1 MTGLSTSAIQ
11 RRIEQ
16 QCKQPSG
23 EIAVSDSQ
31 ATKPAA
37 ATDAGRNPIY
47 EGQFDGETPEQ
58 AAHRLHWAKAGLAM
72 GRDVAADQH
81 ARDIAVLRRLCAE
94 RDQLRAEL
102 AALKAQHEQDAQ
114 TIKVLQAM
122 ARQLK
127 AQPSGVVLSDEELWS
142 IRNQVAINE
151 VLRDDDSVKICVKHG
166 RAIEQA
172 VLARLNS
179 SPVSAGDDRETI
191 RAVFL
196 RNGFTIKGGQ
206 ADLKPYV
213 YAAADELM
221 SIARAALSAPSHG
234 EQVRDGWAVSLMGP
248 DEVVRIQ
255 RKDGKWCGVTHLSE
269 SPRDRLLYEFLR
281 TIAAPSAGS
290 QKEKGE

>member
-1 MTGLSTSAIQ
+1 MTGLGTSAIQ
-11 RRIEQ
+11 RRIKQ

-127 AQPSGVVLSDEELWS
+127 AQPSGVVLPEPLKA
-142 IRNQVAINE
+142 AIMRADD
-151 VLRDDDSVKICVKHG
+151 VLHALAGWDSSSVKLEQRHG
-166 RAIEQA
+166 ADWLKEIDAIRRELHTQ
-172 VLARLNS
+172 LARLNHQPAS
-179 SPVSAGDDRETI
+179 VGVDERAAFEAWVKKHNLSLSEDEIDQPEDINLDKQAGVYIWANAESAWL
-191 RAVFL
+191 AW
-196 RNGFTIKGGQ
+196 Q
-206 ADLKPYV
+206 
-213 YAAADELM
+213 
-221 SIARAALSAPSHG
+221 ARAALAEIKP
-234 EQVRDGWAVSLMGP
+234 
-248 DEVVRIQ
+248 
-255 RKDGKWCGVTHLSE
+255 
-269 SPRDRLLYEFLR
+269 
-281 TIAAPSAGS
+281 
-290 QKEKGE
+290 